1 MSRDLSSGTRQHQGL
16 HAKDLQALAKKVPNV
31 CVRQIFQQFLGILA
45 MHQAG
50 HSNAAVQKRKVK
62 SWMRYSIIEI
72 NQTNLLLTTLHIV
85 RKCKNQTYTPG
96 DSKKRP
102 VKQTQHLQRGYSQRA
117 GSGTGQKDWKQT
129 KIGGALCFPGRGVHQ
144 HELRTVLHSQT
155 EQQDTT
161 SFFTVFRLGNLIE
174 HLDLELETQW
184 LVKRKCSLYEKRHKD
199 HTSIRFSDSQILR

>member
-1 MSRDLSSGTRQHQGL
+1 MPRIFKPSLKKFRMSASDKSSSSSLAFWRCIKQGIATL
-16 HAKDLQALAKKVPNV
+16 PCKSQKLK
-31 CVRQIFQQFLGILA
+31 
-45 MHQAG
+45 AG
-50 HSNAAVQKRKVK
+50 
-62 SWMRYSIIEI
+62 WDIYSIIEI

-161 SFFTVFRLGNLIE
+161 SVFTVFRLGNLIE

-199 HTSIRFSDSQILR
+199 HTSIRFSDCQILR

>member
-1 MSRDLSSGTRQHQGL
+1 MQ
-16 HAKDLQALAKKVPNV
+16 
-31 CVRQIFQQFLGILA
+31 
-45 MHQAG
+45 
-50 HSNAAVQKRKVK
+50 
-62 SWMRYSIIEI
+62 
-72 NQTNLLLTTLHIV
+72 
-85 RKCKNQTYTPG
+85 NQTYTPG

-102 VKQTQHLQRGYSQRA
+102 VKQTQRLQRGYSQRA

-129 KIGGALCFPGRGVHQ
+129 KIGGALCFPGHGVHQ

-161 SFFTVFRLGNLIE
+161 SVFTVFRLGNLIE

-199 HTSIRFSDSQILR
+199 HTSIRLSDSQIRIQGSGCHTSIRSRMQKSPRSTAPGLGWQQWLHSPLCGGLPPRCRTQSSYERTQSAPPRQMPCNAMHMARV